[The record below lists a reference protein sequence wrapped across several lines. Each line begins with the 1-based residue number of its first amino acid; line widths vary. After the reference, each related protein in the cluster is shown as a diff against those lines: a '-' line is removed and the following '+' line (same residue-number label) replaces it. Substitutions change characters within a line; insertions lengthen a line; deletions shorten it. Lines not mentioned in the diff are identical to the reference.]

1 MAQTDIW
8 FYDLTKRA
16 QKKLVSSE
24 LSKILNVNVTQVTI
38 LSESGLNP
46 SMGINTVTLH
56 QDVRVRVRYANK
68 FHYWLMQWNIINK
81 EFDTCMEY
89 NG

>member
-1 MAQTDIW
+1 MAQKDIW
-8 FYDLTKRA
+8 FHDLTKRA
-16 QKKLVSSE
+16 QKSIVSSE
-24 LSKILNVNVTQVTI
+24 LSEILKVNVTQVTI

-46 SMGINTVTLH
+46 CMGINTVILH
-56 QDVRVRVRYANK
+56 QDIRVKAYYANK
-68 FHYWLMQWNIINK
+68 FHYWSMQWNIMNK

>member
-1 MAQTDIW
+1 MAQIDIW
-8 FYDLTKRA
+8 FCDLTKRA
-16 QKKLVSSE
+16 QKRIVSSE
-24 LSKILNVNVTQVTI
+24 LSEILKVNVTQVTI

-46 SMGINTVTLH
+46 CMGINTVALQ
-56 QDVRVRVRYANK
+56 QDVRVRVCYANK